1 MINKTIIVKEEK
13 TITLDSDL
21 LYTEIEET
29 IHNKFAELYQ
39 IIGVEDGDISPEQNI
54 ALKNSIDNIYTLM
67 IESAEQNK
75 PQNTKLMWL
84 TWN

>member
-1 MINKTIIVKEEK
+1 MNRTIIVNEEK

-29 IHNKFAELYQ
+29 IWNKFTELFQ
-39 IIGVEDGDISPEQNI
+39 IIGTETGDFSPEQNRT
-54 ALKNSIDNIYTLM
+54 LKNSIDNIYTLM

-75 PQNTKLMWL
+75 PQNIKLMWL
-84 TWN
+84 TWK